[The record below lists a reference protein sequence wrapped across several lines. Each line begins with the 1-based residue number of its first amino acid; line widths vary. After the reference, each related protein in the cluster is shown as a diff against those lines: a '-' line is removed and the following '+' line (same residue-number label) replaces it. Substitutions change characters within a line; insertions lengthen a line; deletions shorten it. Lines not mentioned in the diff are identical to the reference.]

1 MEIVNG
7 FELELIPDLSAF
19 GLFRKNPLTEVTDD
33 QKKKFLAIIKSR
45 AGETDFWDFH
55 NPEVPKKHQVHTNSS
70 MAKKRSTPT
79 EQYGQLVSKIIL
91 NYPAVKFCPNCL
103 QNHKLENIR

>member
-7 FELELIPDLSAF
+7 FEHELIPDLSAF
-19 GLFRKNPLTEVTDD
+19 WLFRKPPLTEVTDD

-55 NPEVPKKHQVHTNSS
+55 NPEVPKKI
-70 MAKKRSTPT
+70 KKNT
-79 EQYGQLVSKIIL
+79 
-91 NYPAVKFCPNCL
+91 
-103 QNHKLENIR
+103 